1 MVCIALLWAFLL
13 FPCVAPVA
21 CLPSTIEISPTAAR
35 VLLPWGLSSS
45 ASVGSSLALC
55 PSLPATPAIGKPP
68 LSPRPRPPL
77 ARLGALRPRTGK
89 ILARGVRRIGA
100 SWRIHPT
107 RSGRQLPVPE
117 TWRNHPTTMPDGSS
131 AASPHPRRDLVNPRN
146 GGSIFIEP
154 RSYLTGDRQICV
166 LTAKACPRLSREL
179 ASFQRVQACTSLTT
193 TVPKDCSSRSRV
205 IFQKCSI
212 QI

>member
-68 LSPRPRPPL
+68 LPPRPRHLHWQDLEPC
-77 ARLGALRPRTGK
+77 G
-89 ILARGVRRIGA
+89 RGQVK
-100 SWRIHPT
+100 SWRGEYGESERH
-107 RSGRQLPVPE
+107 
-117 TWRNHPTTMPDGSS
+117 
-131 AASPHPRRDLVNPRN
+131 
-146 GGSIFIEP
+146 GGSIQLDLGGNSQCQRHGGTIQP
-154 RSYLTGDRQICV
+154 P
-166 LTAKACPRLSREL
+166 CPMDPQQQVRIPAEIS
-179 ASFQRVQACTSLTT
+179 
-193 TVPKDCSSRSRV
+193 
-205 IFQKCSI
+205 
-212 QI
+212 

>member
-55 PSLPATPAIGKPP
+55 PSLPATPAIG
-68 LSPRPRPPL
+68 
-77 ARLGALRPRTGK
+77 
-89 ILARGVRRIGA
+89 IGA

-146 GGSIFIEP
+146 EAP
-154 RSYLTGDRQICV
+154 
-166 LTAKACPRLSREL
+166 
-179 ASFQRVQACTSLTT
+179 FQS
-193 TVPKDCSSRSRV
+193 KYHCSSRHVNHAERGTEGVYLSSRGAT
-205 IFQKCSI
+205 
-212 QI
+212 

>member
-77 ARLGALRPRTGK
+77 ARLGALRPRT
-89 ILARGVRRIGA
+89 AVRPWSTFFWAGIGA

-131 AASPHPRRDLVNPRN
+131 AASPHPRRDLVNP
-146 GGSIFIEP
+146 SLK
-154 RSYLTGDRQICV
+154 SLTE
-166 LTAKACPRLSREL
+166 AKLLSRANLPHTMCSCGERVLLMFEL
-179 ASFQRVQACTSLTT
+179 HLFMLADVHVTT
-193 TVPKDCSSRSRV
+193 LHFSDFRR
-205 IFQKCSI
+205 FM
-212 QI
+212 

>member
-89 ILARGVRRIGA
+89 ILARGVRSKRFVSCGIELSQILSLFCSCPALVYVFLG
-100 SWRIHPT
+100 RN
-107 RSGRQLPVPE
+107 RSVMEDPSNSIWAATPSARDMEEPS
-117 TWRNHPTTMPDGSS
+117 NHHARWILSS
-131 AASPHPRRDLVNPRN
+131 KSASPQR
-146 GGSIFIEP
+146 
-154 RSYLTGDRQICV
+154 
-166 LTAKACPRLSREL
+166 SRESEERREYIYRAEEL
-179 ASFQRVQACTSLTT
+179 
-193 TVPKDCSSRSRV
+193 PDWRSTDL
-205 IFQKCSI
+205 CANS
-212 QI
+212 